1 VLGSD
6 ARLLNKQRNRHTTL
20 NANGAW
26 HIRGNTHPGRHEA
39 SRPRAMLTRLGS
51 IDAVAVLASRQHL
64 AQACLGDGE
73 QAGPAW
79 RLDWLVEHNM
89 LYF

>member
-1 VLGSD
+1 MLGCSTSSATATRQAPPRRMEP
-6 ARLLNKQRNRHTTL
+6 AR
-20 NANGAW
+20 
-26 HIRGNTHPGRHEA
+26 NTHPGRHEA

-51 IDAVAVLASRQHL
+51 IAAVAVLASRQHL